1 MAYHREQINVSSAS
15 LTAENFGSFKIC
27 TSLKVPTLLPI
38 QMACFVCR
46 AMQMYSITVTHFG
59 LLILF
64 IYFLH
69 SLDPL
74 QGRDHLDVEIV
85 NVTKN
90 LTKF

>member
-1 MAYHREQINVSSAS
+1 MNLFIFIY
-15 LTAENFGSFKIC
+15 
-27 TSLKVPTLLPI
+27 
-38 QMACFVCR
+38 
-46 AMQMYSITVTHFG
+46 
-59 LLILF
+59 LF